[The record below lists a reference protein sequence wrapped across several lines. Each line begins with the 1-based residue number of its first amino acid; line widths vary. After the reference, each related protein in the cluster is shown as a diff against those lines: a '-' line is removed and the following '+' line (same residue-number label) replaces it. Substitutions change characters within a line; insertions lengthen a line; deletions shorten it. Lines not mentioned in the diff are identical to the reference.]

1 MSVLVALLL
10 ALLAA
15 SLVRAVRRE
24 RALGAE
30 LTDLSERVR
39 AVSARL
45 EATEQ
50 DVAHAALQAG
60 IAESV
65 LVEKG
70 LADEEDLEAVRRR
83 FDAGGTPGYVRGRD
97 GDLN

>member
-1 MSVLVALLL
+1 MSFLLAAVL

-15 SLVRAVRRE
+15 SLVRAARRE
-24 RALGAE
+24 RELGAE
-30 LTDLSERVR
+30 MAVLAERVR
-39 AVSARL
+39 EVSARL

-50 DVAHAALQAG
+50 DVAQAALQAG

-83 FDAGGTPGYVRGRD
+83 FDADGTPGYVRGRD
-97 GDLN
+97 GALN

>member
-1 MSVLVALLL
+1 MAALLAAAL

-24 RALGAE
+24 RALAAE
-30 LTDLSERVR
+30 LADLSDRVR
-39 AVSARL
+39 EVSARL

-50 DVAHAALQAG
+50 DVAQAALQAG

-83 FDAGGTPGYVRGRD
+83 FDADGTPGYVRGRD